1 MNNHDFKGGYDAS
14 VKALEELPGSSK
26 IKAMQKS
33 FYNNCIA
40 LIHNAFAD
48 QVNSRNYEAA
58 RKILLDGLEQFPSDR
73 TLNNDLSQLK
83 KITGN

>member
-14 VKALEELPGSSK
+14 VIALEELPNSSK
-26 IKAMQKS
+26 IRAMQKS

-40 LIHNAFAD
+40 LIHNDFAD
-48 QVNSRNYEAA
+48 QANSHNFDAA
-58 RKILLDGLEQFPSDR
+58 RQILLEGLEQFPSDR

>member
-1 MNNHDFKGGYDAS
+1 MNSRDFKGGYDAS
-14 VKALEELPGSSK
+14 VKALEQLPNSSK

-48 QVNSRNYEAA
+48 QANSRNYEAA

-83 KITGN
+83 KIIN